1 MKRLNLGCGPK
12 YLDGWINCDK
22 FAECADVRADII
34 SLPFG
39 DGSID
44 EVIFYHTI
52 EHVGRVEGLT
62 ALRELYRVIRPGGSV
77 AIETPDRLKLIQLV
91 RGKGPKSK
99 GLNVVEG
106 TRAAQGQY
114 YPNSE
119 TSRGTL
125 LDGVKGAMGGVSGT
139 WAQKIEWHNWL
150 KKRRNEILAALE
162 ANDMRLMPMPESVLP
177 GEAHLYIWTAQELA
191 AELESIGFASRI
203 EDPQSHGQ
211 RTWRDCR
218 VVGVKPCA

>member
-22 FAECADVRADII
+22 FAECADVKADIVA
-34 SLPFG
+34 LPFG

-44 EVIFYHTI
+44 AAIFYHTI
-52 EHVGRVEGLT
+52 EHVDRAGGLT
-62 ALRELYRVIRPGGSV
+62 ALRELHRVLRPGGTL
-77 AIETPDRLKLIQLV
+77 AIETPDRLKLIELV
-91 RGKGPKSK
+91 KGRGPKSK

-125 LDGVKGAMGGVSGT
+125 LDGVKGAMGGVSGSRVD
-139 WAQKIEWHNWL
+139 KINWHNWL
-150 KKRRNEILAALE
+150 KKHRNEILTALE
-162 ANDMRLMPMPESVLP
+162 ACDCSRMPDPDVPVLP
-177 GEAHLYIWTAQELA
+177 GEPHLYLWTAAELA
-191 AELESIGFASRI
+191 AELESIGFTARI

-218 VVGVKPCA
+218 VVGVKR